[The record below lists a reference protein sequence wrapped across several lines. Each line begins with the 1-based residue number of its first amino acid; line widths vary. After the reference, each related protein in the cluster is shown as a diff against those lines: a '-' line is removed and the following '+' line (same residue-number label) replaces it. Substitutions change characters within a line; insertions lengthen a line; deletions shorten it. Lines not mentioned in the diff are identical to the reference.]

1 MFRKALW
8 DSMLDA
14 DMNARYWSYLSRR
27 YYNYDKYSKI
37 FLALMSS
44 GTVAS
49 WGFWNEIQWLWKGLS
64 SISALLAIAIPI
76 VNWPKMISN
85 MVALKQ
91 YWTEIK
97 IDYEMSWLELESGKP
112 QTEVAKYYKK
122 TKEKETK
129 TAVREAN
136 MPNRKKLLR
145 KCWLEVL
152 KSKGLNSS

>member
-8 DSMLDA
+8 DSLLDA

-76 VNWPKMISN
+76 VNWPKIISN
-85 MVALKQ
+85 MGALKQ
-91 YWTEIK
+91 YWTEIEM
-97 IDYEMSWLELESGKP
+97 DYEMYWLDLENGKA
-112 QTEVAKYYKK
+112 QSEVAKYYKL
-122 TKEKETK
+122 TKEKEAK
-129 TAVREAN
+129 ASQKEAN
-136 MPNRKKLLR
+136 MPNRTKLLW
-145 KCWLEVL
+145 KCRLEVL
-152 KSKGLNSS
+152 KSRGLNSS

>member
-37 FLALMSS
+37 FLAIMSS

-49 WGFWNEIQWLWKGLS
+49 WGFWSETQWLWKGLS
-64 SISALLAIAIPI
+64 AISALLAIAIPI

-97 IDYEMSWLELESGKP
+97 IDYEMSWLELESGK
-112 QTEVAKYYKK
+112 TETDVAKYYKK
-122 TKEKETK
+122 TKEKEAK
-129 TAVREAN
+129 VAVKEAN
-136 MPNRKKLLR
+136 MPNSKKLVKR
-145 KCWLEVL
+145 CWLEVI
-152 KSKGLNSS
+152 KSRGLNSS